1 MIKKLTIVLLAILPL
16 LSLSSCSE
24 KTYQSA
30 YQYQITYWH
39 SDSEDSLIEYATVKS
54 FYTAQGLTLDTT
66 FYSSGESY
74 DANDALAIE
83 EFQTAML
90 YISETQIE
98 GLDLSVGV
106 VYTLALVSAYSTD
119 DDGALETF
127 TYTQY

>member
-1 MIKKLTIVLLAILPL
+1 MIKRLTIVLLALLPL

-39 SDSEDSLIEYATVKS
+39 SDSDDSLTEYATVKA

-66 FYSSGESY
+66 FYSSGDSY

-83 EFQTAML
+83 EFQSAML
-90 YISETQIE
+90 YISDTQIE
-98 GLDLSVGV
+98 DLDLSVGV
-106 VYTLALVSAYSTD
+106 VYTLGLVSAYSTD
-119 DDGALETF
+119 GAEPLESF